1 MTRDPFLRR
10 VFVLASLV
18 AGLGV
23 GPGAAEQGAGQQAA
37 PAQTPTTT
45 TPTSQP
51 AVPITEADLDR
62 IRKAL
67 DSSPS
72 LKIDDSQLRFY
83 VQILAKERSFAEYVK
98 GYDLRNGPTK
108 GGNPMSHAEFLAM
121 VTPKEFYSS
130 GGITAWEQLQFAVTN
145 WLGQSLVKKAIE
157 DLQQAKDEREVDEI
171 RARIERELSA
181 LRRKPADPATPAPTP
196 QTPPAPATPAPESG
210 R

>member
-1 MTRDPFLRR
+1 MMTSLTEHAKARIAAAVAAGFL
-10 VFVLASLV
+10 LV
-18 AGLGV
+18 RGV
-23 GPGAAEQGAGQQAA
+23 SAQPQGVAA
-37 PAQTPTTT
+37 PATPQAET
-45 TPTSQP
+45 QP
-51 AVPITEADLDR
+51 SGVTVPMTEADLSR

-72 LKIDDSQLRFY
+72 LRIDDNQLRFY
-83 VQILAKERSFAEYVK
+83 VQILARERSFADYVK

-108 GGNPMSHAEFLAM
+108 GGNPMTHQEFLNM
-121 VTPKEFYSS
+121 VTPREFYSS

-157 DLQQAKDEREVDEI
+157 DLQQAKDAREVDEI

-181 LRRKPADPATPAPTP
+181 LRRKPAEPTAPAATAPANPVPDPA
-196 QTPPAPATPAPESG
+196 